1 LELVLLVWVYLVFAL
16 VCTVLAVDKQM
27 GGLL

>member
-16 VCTVLAVDKQM
+16 FCTEIAVDKQM
-27 GGLL
+27 DDLL